1 GPAPSPAPGPG
12 PHCDLRDACGLRSV
26 FSGLLSCD
34 FNNLTCSTDG
44 FSLLSHC
51 SSVFSLIGCWR
62 SEEPDLKDQPVLLY
76 RDGHFDPDNH
86 PSYRNRVDLKD
97 VKDGDVSLILKNVT
111 FNDRGT
117 FECYVIQ
124 GGEQSRKKRS
134 EDTESLSLV
143 SLSVVP
149 PALHHPLPHSVSV
162 CRRPRRTRRGWRT
175 CWSDCWCD
183 CSCSGCC
190 WCCDASKIPEESDSR
205 C

>member
-1 GPAPSPAPGPG
+1 MPVDS
-12 PHCDLRDACGLRSV
+12 DSV
-26 FSGLLSCD
+26 QKTVSAVEGQ
-34 FNNLTCSTDG
+34 TV
-44 FSLLSHC
+44 SLPC
-51 SSVFSLIGCWR
+51 EATNDETIRVVEWTR
-62 SEEPDLKDQPVLLY
+62 PDLKDQPVLLY

-143 SLSVVP
+143 SLSVFP
-149 PALHHPLPHSVSV
+149 PPGDPGGRGGDGGHVGLIVGVTVAALVVVGVVMLQRYLKNQVVSETLTAGCGLSVF
-162 CRRPRRTRRGWRT
+162 RG
-175 CWSDCWCD
+175 
-183 CSCSGCC
+183 G
-190 WCCDASKIPEESDSR
+190 DAGDPGGQTGL
-205 C
+205 